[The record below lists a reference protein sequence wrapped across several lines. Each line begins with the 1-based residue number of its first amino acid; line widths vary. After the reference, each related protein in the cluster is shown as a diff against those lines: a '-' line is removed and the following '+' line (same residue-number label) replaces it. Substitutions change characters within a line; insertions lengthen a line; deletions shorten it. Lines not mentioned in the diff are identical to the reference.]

1 MNKIIVAITALVVV
15 VAAGFFMF
23 YPSEGEAQ
31 SATYHTLDGKTITSK
46 DLQGK
51 VVLVKFW
58 ATTCTTCIAQMP
70 DTIQY
75 YNTYK
80 DKGYDTVAVAMS
92 YDDPDAIQKFSEK
105 YQLPFTI
112 AYDKTGELAKQFGN
126 IRFTPVAF
134 LIDRHGTIVK
144 RYIGNYDKKEF
155 IQTLEKTLAQN

>member
-1 MNKIIVAITALVVV
+1 MNKLIVSITAIVIV
-15 VAAGFFMF
+15 VAAAVFMF
-23 YPSEGEAQ
+23 FPSQGDAQ
-31 SATYHTLDGKTITSK
+31 AATYHTLEGKTFTSE
-46 DLQGK
+46 DLKGK

-92 YDDPDAIQKFSEK
+92 YDNPEAIQNFSQK
-105 YQLPFTI
+105 YQLPFTVV
-112 AYDKTGELAKQFGN
+112 YDKTGELSKVFGG
-126 IRFTPVAF
+126 IRFTPVSF
-134 LIDRHGTIVK
+134 LIDRQGNIVK

-155 IQTLEKTLAQN
+155 IQTLEKTLAQQ